1 MEKGLTEMKIR
12 ELIEEMLKRNDLD
25 DEIIVSYWDKNY
37 FVETNDFTLENI
49 DSVWEEFVKDG
60 QETLESH
67 LEFTQTGYDLASDL
81 EEMIKEKGEK

>member
-12 ELIEEMLKRNDLD
+12 ELIEEMLKLNDLD

-49 DSVWEEFVKDG
+49 NSVWEEFVKDG

-81 EEMIKEKGEK
+81 EEMIEENGEN

>member
-1 MEKGLTEMKIR
+1 MKIR

-49 DSVWEEFVKDG
+49 NSVWEEFVKDG

-67 LEFTQTGYDLASDL
+67 LDFTQTGYDLASDL
-81 EEMIKEKGEK
+81 EEMIEEKGEN

>member
-49 DSVWEEFVKDG
+49 NSVWEEFVKDG

-67 LEFTQTGYDLASDL
+67 LDFTQTGYDLASDL
-81 EEMIKEKGEK
+81 EEMIEEKGEN

>member
-1 MEKGLTEMKIR
+1 MKIR

-49 DSVWEEFVKDG
+49 NSVWEEFVKDG

-81 EEMIKEKGEK
+81 EEMIEEKGNNE

>member
-49 DSVWEEFVKDG
+49 NSVWEEFVKDG
-60 QETLESH
+60 QETLEGH
-67 LEFTQTGYDLASDL
+67 LDFTQTGYDLASDL
-81 EEMIKEKGEK
+81 EEMIEEKEEK

>member
-12 ELIEEMLKRNDLD
+12 ELIEELLKRSDLEE
-25 DEIIVSYWDKNY
+25 EIIVAYWDKNY
-37 FVETNDFTLENI
+37 FVESDDFNLEEIN
-49 DSVWEEFVKDG
+49 SVWEEFVKDG

-81 EEMIKEKGEK
+81 EEMIKEKGKN

>member
-1 MEKGLTEMKIR
+1 MKIR

-49 DSVWEEFVKDG
+49 NSVWEEFVKDG

-67 LEFTQTGYDLASDL
+67 LDFTQTGYDLASDL
-81 EEMIKEKGEK
+81 EEMIEEKGNNE